1 MYLHLI
7 LGIIK
12 HGLIKNVI
20 LLLCFLIYTLY
31 FFKKQY
37 IWCDSGHGH
46 FVLACRTLI
55 ILGLCQNLVV
65 VGLTKARLK

>member
-1 MYLHLI
+1 MFFDIY
-7 LGIIK
+7 IIF
-12 HGLIKNVI
+12 ISYI
-20 LLLCFLIYTLY
+20 